1 MLVHALLA
9 AVDLQSSP
17 EAVRTAAA
25 IHGRLVDATDE
36 EIEAAATTVKA
47 TLLHP
52 IMRRA
57 ARGADNGGLRRETPI
72 LLRRADGT
80 LAEGIVDLAFH
91 EETSDFTG
99 WTVVDFKTGGEF
111 EANKATYT
119 AQVALYVEA
128 IEKATN
134 LPTRGI
140 LFVV

>member
-1 MLVHALLA
+1 
-9 AVDLQSSP
+9 VDLQASP
-17 EAVRTAAA
+17 EVIRGAAA
-25 IHGRLVDATDE
+25 IQGRLVDATSE
-36 EIEAAATTVKA
+36 EIEAAATTVNA

-57 ARGADNGGLRRETPI
+57 ARGADNGELRRETPV

-80 LAEGIVDLAFH
+80 LAEGIVDFAFH

-99 WTVVDFKTGGEF
+99 WTVVDFKTSSEF

-134 LPTRGI
+134 LPARGI
-140 LFVV
+140 LFAV

>member
-1 MLVHALLA
+1 
-9 AVDLQSSP
+9 VDLEASP

-25 IHGRLVDATDE
+25 IHGRLVGATDE
-36 EIEAAATTVKA
+36 EIEAAATTVKE

-52 IMRRA
+52 IMRQA
-57 ARGADNGGLRRETPI
+57 ARGAENGGLRRETPI

-80 LAEGIVDLAFH
+80 LAEGIVDLAFR
-91 EETSDFTG
+91 EGTSDFTG

-128 IEKATN
+128 IERATK

>member
-1 MLVHALLA
+1 M
-9 AVDLQSSP
+9 
-17 EAVRTAAA
+17 
-25 IHGRLVDATDE
+25 DATGE
-36 EIEAAATTVKA
+36 EIEAAATIVSA

-57 ARGADNGGLRRETPI
+57 ARGANNSGLRRETPI
-72 LLRRADGT
+72 LLRRADRT

-128 IEKATN
+128 IEKATS